1 MKQMKFTVSCRGI
14 KTHELLAGIYSGY
27 LLKGGLGKKVR
38 VILSDL
44 YFKLSKKKKQKLQEN
59 NDILELLEGLV
70 VQAETR
76 VSRQV
81 QLLKLGRQIFR

>member
-44 YFKLSKKKKQKLQEN
+44 YFKLSKKKKKLQGN